1 MVRSTSKNSPEP
13 RSSRRTQIITIV
25 ASLLGLAVVIGL
37 VVYFTQYFVSRSDYR
52 QAQTQTNAVIDHY
65 NKTGVAMDGYL
76 NTAIDAAAT
85 EEAVAAKK
93 AEHEQTS
100 SAYRAAIE
108 ALAAERALKDDAVRA
123 AYDTFRAKD
132 RAFSLG
138 NTEKFV
144 DTIEKARKVA
154 TSCSQQAIS
163 QLDTSDLAQ
172 LTASYDRAV
181 NPCVEALT
189 AMSQS
194 EEAAVAQIGAKGT
207 EYFAGLRQHATSMQ
221 DAYNQ
226 GDRAAFETAYK
237 AFLDASNGIKTAID
251 FAPLRQAISETSPT
265 DELNA
270 LVKALAAK
278 VK

>member
-37 VVYFTQYFVSRSDYR
+37 VVYFTQFFVSRGDYR
-52 QAQTQTNAVIDHY
+52 RAQEQTNSVVDHY
-65 NKTGVAMDGYL
+65 NKIGVAMDGYL
-76 NTAIDAAAT
+76 NTAIDAAVN

-108 ALAAERALKDDAVRA
+108 ALAAEHALKDDAVRA

-154 TSCSQQAIS
+154 TSCSQQAIK
-163 QLDTSDLAQ
+163 QLDTSDLSQ
-172 LTASYDRAV
+172 LTVSYDRAV

-194 EEAAVAQIGAKGT
+194 EEEAVAQIGTKGI